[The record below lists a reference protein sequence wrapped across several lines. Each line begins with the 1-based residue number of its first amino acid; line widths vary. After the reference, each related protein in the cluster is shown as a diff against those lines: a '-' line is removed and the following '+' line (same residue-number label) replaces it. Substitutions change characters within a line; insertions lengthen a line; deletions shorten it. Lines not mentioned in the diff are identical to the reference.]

1 MSIETGKDGITDM
14 KRRSDR
20 RKAARKRR
28 ISALTLGMAL
38 ALCAALIVTGRP
50 GGGEAAEAMTQTTA
64 QSSVTEA
71 QGTENGIF
79 QAADLFTSQDL
90 TQEADLTEAVYHTLT
105 DGEEWVIDQAGV
117 YVIDGTAKNATV
129 TVAAA
134 EDAKVQ
140 LVLNG
145 LNAVNDGFPCIY
157 VKSCDKVFVTV
168 MSDSSLSVT
177 GAFQSDG
184 DVNTDGVIY
193 SKCDLTVNGTGKL
206 TVSSSQNGIVG
217 KDDVKITGASLV
229 ISAASKAVEGK
240 DSIRIAGGEITLTAG
255 TDGLH
260 AENSDDDSKGYV
272 YICGGEIAIT
282 AGDDGIHGTSVVQ
295 IDGGNIA
302 VTAAEGI
309 EGTYVQINGGSV
321 TISGRD
327 DGINAGKKSSAY
339 TPTIEVNGGEI
350 TVVMASG
357 DTDGIDSNGNIIV
370 NGGTVSVTGSST
382 FDYDGVAQYNG
393 GTIIVNGQQVNS
405 IPNQMMGGMGG
416 MGGQMGGQMG
426 GKGGRR

>member
-50 GGGEAAEAMTQTTA
+50 GGGEAAEAMAQTTA

-79 QAADLFTSQDL
+79 QAADLFTSRDL

-157 VKSCDKVFVTV
+157 VKSCGKVFVTV

-240 DSIRIAGGEITLTAG
+240 DSIQIAGGEITLTAG

-416 MGGQMGGQMG
+416 QMGGQMG
-426 GKGGRR
+426 GMGGRR

>member
-50 GGGEAAEAMTQTTA
+50 GGGEAAEAMAQTTA